1 MSRKIEEKLAIERH
15 RQAGCILLFLE
26 GGFYR
31 AYEHSA
37 LDAIK
42 HLHDFKV
49 TCRFYKAV
57 GERLACVGFP
67 VSSLAKF
74 ASGNKVE
81 QHEDMATITLSEGAV
96 VTTDDEF
103 LAWKEALPTTEDS
116 SGPDWINMLNVSC
129 TADIMADM

>member
-15 RQAGCILLFLE
+15 RQEGCILLFLE

-42 HLHDFKV
+42 NLHDFKV

-67 VSSLAKF
+67 ASSLAKF
-74 ASGNKVE
+74 ANGNKGE

-103 LAWKEALPTTEDS
+103 LA
-116 SGPDWINMLNVSC
+116 
-129 TADIMADM
+129 

>member
-1 MSRKIEEKLAIERH
+1 MKSIKHREAYSIHLNDSIYLKLPRSGSIFFEKKLMSRNIEEKLSIERH

-42 HLHDFKV
+42 NLHDFKV

-57 GERLACVGFP
+57 GERVACVGFP

-74 ASGNKVE
+74 V
-81 QHEDMATITLSEGAV
+81 ITG
-96 VTTDDEF
+96 TDYQNQKLGSTYF
-103 LAWKEALPTTEDS
+103 FPR
-116 SGPDWINMLNVSC
+116 N
-129 TADIMADM
+129 

>member
-15 RQAGCILLFLE
+15 RQEGCILLFLE

-37 LDAIK
+37 LDDIK
-42 HLHDFKV
+42 NLHDFKV

-57 GERLACVGFP
+57 GERVACVGFP

-74 ASGNKVE
+74 ASGNKF
-81 QHEDMATITLSEGAV
+81 TGA
-96 VTTDDEF
+96 
-103 LAWKEALPTTEDS
+103 DS
-116 SGPDWINMLNVSC
+116 
-129 TADIMADM
+129 